1 MRKRGFTLIE
11 LLVVIAIIAILA
23 GIIFPVYLRS
33 KDRARQASCM
43 ANVRQ
48 VLMTLQMYVMD
59 LEAYPPHQVVTPDGQ
74 EIGWFQSLEPYHGE
88 PDLFRCPSVPDW
100 EVGRN
105 LAYGYNYQYLGNAR
119 PTNRGGNMPVYE
131 ALIRTPSLTI
141 AVCDCDGTGTDT
153 YAPSPSTDPDRI
165 GNSGYI
171 VDPPELPPRPGNR
184 PAADDRWSVPS
195 DRHNRGSNVGFCD
208 GHTKWHPR
216 EEIYENNLLW
226 NGTGTIE
233 P

>member
-1 MRKRGFTLIE
+1 
-11 LLVVIAIIAILA
+11 
-23 GIIFPVYLRS
+23 
-33 KDRARQASCM
+33 
-43 ANVRQ
+43 
-48 VLMTLQMYVMD
+48 
-59 LEAYPPHQVVTPDGQ
+59 
-74 EIGWFQSLEPYHGE
+74 
-88 PDLFRCPSVPDW
+88 
-100 EVGRN
+100 
-105 LAYGYNYQYLGNAR
+105 
-119 PTNRGGNMPVYE
+119 MPVYE

-195 DRHNRGSNVGFCD
+195 DRHNRGCNVGFCD

-216 EEIYENNLLW
+216 EEIYESNLLW
-226 NGTGTIE
+226 NGRGTIE